1 MIFPFFLT
9 LSPFRLVDADE
20 RDDLFDIDEEE
31 LDFNDISS
39 VTCMFWELPSTGFVG
54 IEVLRDDVISQPLDN
69 KAPWSGVDADGISN
83 ARDDDESTLS
93 RWAEYDVD

>member
-20 RDDLFDIDEEE
+20 RDDLLDIDEEE

-39 VTCMFWELPSTGFVG
+39 VTCMFSELPSTGFVG
-54 IEVLRDDVISQPLDN
+54 IEVLRDDVLSQLLDN